1 MLYYLCLNFTCN
13 YFQLLLY
20 GSPGTGKTSFIHA
33 LAGELGL
40 NIYVVNLSSKNL
52 TDDTLSEL
60 VSDTP
65 SRCLLLIED
74 VDAAFVQR
82 ASKDA
87 AQGITFSGLLN
98 SVDGVSAQEG
108 RMLCMTTK
116 YALPPSPFI
125 CAAKEKERFQY
136 RAFSFYVYLSLYRGA
151 HIWSLASFFFRT
163 SYYFL
168 AIWTAWMR
176 H

>member
-1 MLYYLCLNFTCN
+1 M
-13 YFQLLLY
+13 
-20 GSPGTGKTSFIHA
+20 
-33 LAGELGL
+33 

-82 ASKDA
+82 ESKDA
-87 AQGITFSGLLN
+87 ATGITFSGLLN

-116 YALPPSPFI
+116 
-125 CAAKEKERFQY
+125 
-136 RAFSFYVYLSLYRGA
+136 
-151 HIWSLASFFFRT
+151 
-163 SYYFL
+163 
-168 AIWTAWMR
+168 
-176 H
+176 